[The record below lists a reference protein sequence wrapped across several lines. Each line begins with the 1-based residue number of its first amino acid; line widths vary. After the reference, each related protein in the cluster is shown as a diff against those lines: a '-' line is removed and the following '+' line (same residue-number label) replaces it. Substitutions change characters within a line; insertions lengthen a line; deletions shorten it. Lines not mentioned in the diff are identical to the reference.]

1 MSQPDIL
8 VALTPVVVALEE
20 LGVRYHI
27 GGSVASSA
35 HGIARATVDVDL
47 VVELSEEGALPLAQT
62 LRPSFYVDEDS
73 VRSAVR
79 DRGSFNLIHLA
90 TMVKIDVFVSKGRP
104 FDRSVQERARP
115 ERLDEDPTSRTFFV
129 ESPED
134 VILSKLQW
142 YRAGG
147 DASRKQWADVLG
159 VLKAQAGALDREYL
173 TKWAASLG
181 MPDLLARALG
191 EAAPE

>member
-1 MSQPDIL
+1 V
-8 VALTPVVVALEE
+8 VAALEE

-47 VVELSEEGALPLAQT
+47 VVELPLESAHPLTQR
-62 LRPSFYVDEDS
+62 LAPAFYVDEES
-73 VRSAVR
+73 IRSAIR
-79 DRGSFNLIHLA
+79 DRESFNLIHLA
-90 TMVKIDVFVSKGRP
+90 TMVKVDVYVSKDRP
-104 FDRSVQERARP
+104 FDRQAQDRARP
-115 ERLDEDPTSRTFFV
+115 ERLHEDPGSRTFYV

-147 DASRKQWADVLG
+147 EASRKQWSDVVG
-159 VLKAQAGALDREYL
+159 VLKAQAGSLDLAHL
-173 TKWAASLG
+173 TKWAAIVGVS
-181 MPDLLARALG
+181 DLVSRALRESG
-191 EAAPE
+191 LDEPRIP